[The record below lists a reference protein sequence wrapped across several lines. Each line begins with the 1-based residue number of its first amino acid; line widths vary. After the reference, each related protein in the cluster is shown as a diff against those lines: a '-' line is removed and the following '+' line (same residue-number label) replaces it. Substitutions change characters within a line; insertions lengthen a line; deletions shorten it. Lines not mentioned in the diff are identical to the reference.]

1 MMKKLLLATVATIAL
16 STSGALAAEPSAH
29 GGGMSAG
36 SEMKGHARGKAET
49 TDSGAEI
56 KSQAAPS
63 RATSPNRNET
73 TGAASD
79 DGMKPGAEPRTKS
92 RSETKS
98 HSENGKAS
106 NTNRRETTG
115 AGASEERSGT
125 HSRDSSSTMKNDSG
139 SAKSSSDDKAN
150 SGRNA
155 SGSRASSQSS
165 TTTGSGGSTVSLT
178 TEQKTKIRMSVIDK
192 GPKIEKS
199 KINFSLN
206 VGTVVPRSVHVVS
219 VPTVLIDI
227 HPEWR
232 GYRYFV
238 VGDELVIVEPDSLK
252 IVAVLIV

>member
-1 MMKKLLLATVATIAL
+1 MKKLLLATVATIAL
-16 STSGALAAEPSAH
+16 STSGVLAAEPSAH

-36 SEMKGHARGKAET
+36 SEMKGHAPGKAET
-49 TDSGAEI
+49 TGSGAAEN
-56 KSQAAPS
+56 KSQAAPGG
-63 RATSPNRNET
+63 AASPNRSET

-79 DGMKPGAEPRTKS
+79 DGKPNAEPRAKS
-92 RSETKS
+92 QSDTKS
-98 HSENGKAS
+98 HSDSGRAS
-106 NTNRRETTG
+106 STNRRETTG

-125 HSRDSSSTMKNDSG
+125 HSRDSSSSTMKNDSG
-139 SAKSSSDDKAN
+139 STKSSSDDKAD

-155 SGSRASSQSS
+155 PGSRASSQSS

-178 TEQKTKIRMSVIDK
+178 TEQKTKIRTTVIDK

-199 KINFSLN
+199 QINFSLN
-206 VGTVVPRSVHVVS
+206 VGTVVPRSVLIVS

-252 IVAVLIV
+252 IVAVLVV

>member
-1 MMKKLLLATVATIAL
+1 MKKLLLATVATIAL
-16 STSGALAAEPSAH
+16 STSGVLAAEPSAH

-36 SEMKGHARGKAET
+36 SEMKGQAAPGKAES
-49 TDSGAEI
+49 SGAADH

-63 RATSPNRNET
+63 RAAAPNRSET

-79 DGMKPGAEPRTKS
+79 DGMKPNAEPRAKS
-92 RSETKS
+92 QSDTKS
-98 HSENGKAS
+98 HSNNGKAGS
-106 NTNRRETTG
+106 TNRKETTG
-115 AGASEERSGT
+115 AGANDERSG
-125 HSRDSSSTMKNDSG
+125 SSARDSSNTMKNDSG
-139 SAKSSSDDKAN
+139 SAKSRTENKADSD
-150 SGRNA
+150 RNA

-178 TEQKTKIRMSVIDK
+178 TEQKTKIRTTVIDK

-199 KINFSLN
+199 QINFSIN

-238 VGDELVIVEPDSLK
+238 VGDELVIVEPDSLR
-252 IVAVLIV
+252 IVAVLVV